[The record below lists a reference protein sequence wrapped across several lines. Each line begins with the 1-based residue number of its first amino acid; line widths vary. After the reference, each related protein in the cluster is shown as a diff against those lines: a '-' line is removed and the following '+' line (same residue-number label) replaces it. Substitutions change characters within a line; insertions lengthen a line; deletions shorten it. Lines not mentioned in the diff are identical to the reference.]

1 MSEYEHDDDKPVG
14 RILTRREVLALF
26 GATGAAWL
34 VGCTPGQNAAQPTAV
49 AQGSSSPTAAAQS
62 SVAATTTG
70 SVPACVV
77 RPQVTEGPYFVDER
91 LNRSDIRSDSETGTV
106 KEGTL
111 LTLAFN
117 VTQVSNG
124 SCTPLEGAIVDIWHC
139 DADGAYSDV
148 TDTGVGFDTTGQT
161 FLRGYQVTDA
171 NGQARFTTIY
181 PGWYS
186 GRTVHIHFKVRTA
199 LDDANAGEF
208 TSQLFFDEALSD
220 EVFSQ
225 PPYADKGRQDT
236 LNSTDGIYQDML
248 LLAVGKSAE
257 GYTATFDI
265 GIDWSATSEEP
276 GNGGPGGPPPGE
288 PPPGG
293 PGSPPPQ
300 GAPPS

>member
-1 MSEYEHDDDKPVG
+1 MTEHEHDDDKPVG
-14 RILTRREVLALF
+14 RILTRREVIALF

-34 VGCTPGQNAAQPTAV
+34 VGCAPGQNAAQPTAV
-49 AQGSSSPTAAAQS
+49 SNSTAVAQSPVAAA
-62 SVAATTTG
+62 TTG

-91 LNRSDIRSDSETGTV
+91 LNRADIRADSVTGTV
-106 KEGTL
+106 KEGTP

-117 VTQVSNG
+117 VTQVSDG
-124 SCTPLEGAIVDIWHC
+124 SCTPLEGAIVDVWHC

-186 GRTVHIHFKVRTA
+186 GRTVHIHFKIRTA

-220 EVFSQ
+220 EVFTQ
-225 PPYADKGRQDT
+225 PPYAEKGSQDT
-236 LNSTDGIYQDML
+236 LNSTDSIYQDLL
-248 LLAVGKSAE
+248 LLAVSKSAD

-265 GIDWSATSEEP
+265 GVDWSAVSEEP
-276 GNGGPGGPPPGE
+276 ADGGPGGPGGPPPDGG
-288 PPPGG
+288 PPP
-293 PGSPPPQ
+293 S
-300 GAPPS
+300 